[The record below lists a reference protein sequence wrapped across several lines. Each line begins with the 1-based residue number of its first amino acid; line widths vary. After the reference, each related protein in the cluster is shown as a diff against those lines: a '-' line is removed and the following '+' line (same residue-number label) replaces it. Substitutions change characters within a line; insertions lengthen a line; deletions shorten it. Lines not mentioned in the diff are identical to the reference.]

1 MDETYSTQKCLV
13 SIILYRLNRGSVGT
27 SYLYRAMTTKEMTKH
42 TLAPVEREE
51 SATSLGKGVPDD
63 KEVFPPPL
71 PENCVALGG
80 IQVRCRWDP
89 QWNMFRVSESRGKA
103 LSSGGFGVTIPS
115 TMTGR
120 AGSEET
126 GMEGGCTSDDHI
138 PPQVVSP
145 QYLFIEEVLFLYE
158 RGVLECVHH
167 EKNTILQSAHLYD
180 MLPKLQM
187 SLPMYLVYAH
197 LRDQDF
203 RVLRHNPERYPI
215 LKQQENIKNL
225 NNPVHCAVEVRDLRH
240 QVRVSVATASAPRMP
255 QGIGGGLS
263 IAWDVYQPSAEFAK
277 THPGFPDFYVA
288 AAFFNVSFVHFC
300 EIADLMKQ
308 KCHGIPLKIAT
319 VSDSGTV
326 VMFGATDFGVPTIGV
341 GDVTLKEA

>member
-1 MDETYSTQKCLV
+1 
-13 SIILYRLNRGSVGT
+13 
-27 SYLYRAMTTKEMTKH
+27 MTTKGRSQH
-42 TLAPVEREE
+42 VVAPEEREE
-51 SATSLGKGVPDD
+51 SATSEGKDVQDE
-63 KEVFPPPL
+63 KEVSPPPGTI
-71 PENCVALGG
+71 VASGG

-115 TMTGR
+115 TMAGR
-120 AGSEET
+120 SGIEET
-126 GMEGGCTSDDHI
+126 GAEGARNSDDLL
-138 PPQVVSP
+138 PQVVSP

-203 RVLRHNPERYPI
+203 RVLRHNPERYTI
-215 LKQQENIKNL
+215 LKQQEDIKNL
-225 NNPVHCAVEVRDLRH
+225 DNPVHCALDIRDLRY
-240 QVRVSVATASAPRMP
+240 QVRVSVATASAPRMS

-300 EIADLMKQ
+300 EIEDLMKHQ
-308 KCHGIPLKIAT
+308 CHGIPLKIAT

-341 GDVTLKEA
+341 GDGSLKEA